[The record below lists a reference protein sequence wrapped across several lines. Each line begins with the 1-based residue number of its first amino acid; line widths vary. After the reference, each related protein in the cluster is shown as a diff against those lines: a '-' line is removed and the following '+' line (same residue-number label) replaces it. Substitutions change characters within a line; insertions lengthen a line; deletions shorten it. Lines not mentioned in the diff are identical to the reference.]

1 MMIRG
6 GVLVGRIQ
14 MLVLWKSMT
23 MLPVF
28 RASSVLVVVVGLIP
42 QSVVFSQDFVAVERR
57 LGTAVAEGE
66 VTLAQA
72 KAMMD
77 ALHATRKVG
86 GHASLKMQL
95 EERLKVYAET
105 LRKQVLAGDIS
116 KEEAQEK
123 YEVAGRKMES
133 RYREVVTGE
142 QSREGDEQMRS
153 KLEVDEHSRSERRA
167 REHHSDDDARDV
179 DVNEQLRNAV
189 EKRLRYHGENLR
201 AKVAKGEISREEMET
216 EYKAVQRRILGE
228 ARKAESHRK
237 RDTKSPDAYSDRQN
251 QELRELRRAVE
262 ARIRQNGERL
272 RQQFAAGVISGEEM
286 EEQYLAA
293 EHKMWNHYRQAELK
307 MQPEQEE
314 AVLSNESDH
323 EDNEND
329 ESGRGND

>member
-1 MMIRG
+1 
-6 GVLVGRIQ
+6 

-123 YEVAGRKMES
+123 FGFLLEALQYGAPPHGGLAFGLDRLVMLM
-133 RYREVVTGE
+133 TGA
-142 QSREGDEQMRS
+142 QSI
-153 KLEVDEHSRSERRA
+153 
-167 REHHSDDDARDV
+167 RDV
-179 DVNEQLRNAV
+179 IAFPKTQSAHCVMTDAPGDVGAQ
-189 EKRLRYHGENLR
+189 
-201 AKVAKGEISREEMET
+201 
-216 EYKAVQRRILGE
+216 Q
-228 ARKAESHRK
+228 
-237 RDTKSPDAYSDRQN
+237 
-251 QELRELRRAVE
+251 LRELN
-262 ARIRQNGERL
+262 IRL
-272 RQQFAAGVISGEEM
+272 RDRRDEAP
-286 EEQYLAA
+286 
-293 EHKMWNHYRQAELK
+293 R
-307 MQPEQEE
+307 PEDQ
-314 AVLSNESDH
+314 
-323 EDNEND
+323 
-329 ESGRGND
+329 